1 MKNRTFFWF
10 ILPSLMTMI
19 LFIALPIGS
28 IFIQSFHIE
37 HGAVLK
43 EVNNCG
49 PFGCKL
55 EVQVDVKASKQL
67 KNDKPLGKFN
77 GFGTYTNRNHLAVN
91 EVSEAWEKSPTFK
104 DFLTKTYN
112 LPFYRALAFTLTYT
126 FVVTP
131 MVLLLGFGI
140 ALGVNSLPKQFK
152 GPTIFVSLLP
162 MIVTPLIGSLIL
174 FWMIDAEGI
183 LGSMLQWFF

>member
-55 EVQVDVKASKQL
+55 EVQVDVKASEQL

-77 GFGTYTNRNHLAVN
+77 GFGTYTNRNHLALN
-91 EVSEAWEKSPTFK
+91 EVGEAWEKSPTF
-104 DFLTKTYN
+104 
-112 LPFYRALAFTLTYT
+112 
-126 FVVTP
+126 
-131 MVLLLGFGI
+131 
-140 ALGVNSLPKQFK
+140 
-152 GPTIFVSLLP
+152 
-162 MIVTPLIGSLIL
+162 
-174 FWMIDAEGI
+174 
-183 LGSMLQWFF
+183 